1 MLKVS
6 FRNETS
12 QDAGGISREF
22 FTQVTKD
29 IFSEAIGL
37 FGKGNTEEFS
47 YIVAPM
53 SFEIYNYQMLFKF
66 FGKLIGK
73 AFFDRIPV
81 NLCLN
86 RQIFLALLKKT
97 NLEDYENLED
107 F

>member
-1 MLKVS
+1 VS
-6 FRNETS
+6 FLNETS
-12 QDAGGISREF
+12 QDAGGLSREF

-29 IFSEAIGL
+29 ILQEAIGL
-37 FGKGNTEEFS
+37 FSRGNTEEFS
-47 YIVAPM
+47 YIVSPI
-53 SFEIYNYQMLFKF
+53 SFEIQNNQMMFKF

-86 RQIFLALLKKT
+86 KQIYMALLKKT
-97 NLEDYENLED
+97 NIEDYSNLED